1 MPTPPNPPNPPSV
14 STIFIVEDD
23 QSVRDAL
30 GLLLSLQGY
39 VVALYADAESL
50 LRAYRSDWR
59 GCLLIDIRMPGMDG
73 LTLQKRLLGIG
84 CKMPAI
90 VMTGHGD
97 VESAR
102 AAFRTQAVDFLEKPI
117 DHEKLR
123 SAIGEALAR
132 QSAQV
137 NEHVNDQR
145 RADECEQYEQLL
157 GELTPR
163 EREVMELVVRGR
175 HNREIAELLSISA
188 RTVEVHKA
196 RMMTKLR
203 VGGVPD
209 LVRLSVLHQALERV

>member
-1 MPTPPNPPNPPSV
+1 MPSSPQNPSSA

-39 VVALYADAESL
+39 AVALYADAESL

-73 LTLQKRLLGIG
+73 LELQKCLLDIG
-84 CKMPAI
+84 CKIPAI

-117 DHEKLR
+117 DHEKLI
-123 SAIGEALAR
+123 SAIGEALER
-132 QSAQV
+132 QTAQV
-137 NEHVNDQR
+137 DELR
-145 RADECEQYEQLL
+145 RTDAYEQML
-157 GELTPR
+157 EALTPR
-163 EREVMELVVRGR
+163 EREVMDLVVRGR
-175 HNREIAELLSISA
+175 HNREIAELLGISA

-196 RMMTKLR
+196 RMMSKLR

-209 LVRLSVLHQALERV
+209 LVRLSVLHQELERV

>member
-1 MPTPPNPPNPPSV
+1 MPSSPQNPSSA

-39 VVALYADAESL
+39 AVALYADAESL

-73 LTLQKRLLGIG
+73 LELQKCLLDIG
-84 CKMPAI
+84 CKIPTI

-117 DHEKLR
+117 DHEKLI
-123 SAIGEALAR
+123 SAIGEALER
-132 QSAQV
+132 QTAQV
-137 NEHVNDQR
+137 DELR
-145 RADECEQYEQLL
+145 RTDAYEQML
-157 GELTPR
+157 EALTPR
-163 EREVMELVVRGR
+163 EREVMDLVVRGR
-175 HNREIAELLSISA
+175 HNREIAELLGISA

-196 RMMTKLR
+196 RMMSKLR

-209 LVRLSVLHQALERV
+209 LVRLSVLHQELERV